1 MLEITSNQFEQEV
14 LQAEVPVLLDFYAD
28 WCGPCKMLMPVLE
41 QLSTKLEGK
50 AKFVKV
56 NVDHAPDLA
65 AKFGV
70 MSIPTL
76 VAFYQGK
83 EVFKKVGL
91 QQPAALEAALN
102 ELIK

>member
-1 MLEITSNQFEQEV
+1 MKEITSAQFEQEV
-14 LQAEVPVLLDFYAD
+14 LQANVPVLLDFYAE
-28 WCGPCKMLMPVLE
+28 WCGPCRMLSPILD
-41 QLSTKLEGK
+41 QLSEKLGDQ
-50 AKFVKV
+50 AKIVKV

-76 VAFYQGK
+76 IGFNKGQ

-91 QQPAALEAALN
+91 QQPAVLEAALK
-102 ELIK
+102 ELI